1 MSGLIHIYT
10 GDGKGKTT
18 AAVGLTVRCAGY
30 GDEVVFAQFLKNNRS
45 SERNILEQ
53 IDKVHI
59 ISSEKVYGFYKNL
72 SPEQRAEAKVTY
84 TKLLTESLAKAKETN
99 CRMLVLDEIIAT
111 YNHDLIDKEMLLDF
125 LKQKPEELEVV
136 MTGRNPAEELVELAD
151 YVSEIRKIKHPFD
164 QGIPARK
171 GIEK

>member
-1 MSGLIHIYT
+1 MFKGDEGMSGLIHIYT

-59 ISSEKVYGFYKNL
+59 LSLIHISE
-72 SPEQRAEAKVTY
+72 PTR
-84 TKLLTESLAKAKETN
+84 
-99 CRMLVLDEIIAT
+99 
-111 YNHDLIDKEMLLDF
+111 
-125 LKQKPEELEVV
+125 P
-136 MTGRNPAEELVELAD
+136 
-151 YVSEIRKIKHPFD
+151 
-164 QGIPARK
+164 
-171 GIEK
+171 